1 MLGKI
6 STIGIDGDGL
16 TEVEGK
22 KYYIP
27 FSAPGDEVDFDVI
40 KEKKR
45 TRLVVN
51 KFVTLSDLRK
61 KPTCVHFADCGGC
74 KLQHVK
80 DDFYEDYKIGL
91 LRRALD
97 FHHVTAEEWL
107 PLKVI
112 PPRRRRRISLTFA
125 HRYEGL
131 LIGYMRRGSR
141 QIIDNKECHLILPEI
156 EKIIPKIRCFLADLF
171 QNRESGQVDIL
182 RTAVGLDVNLKTG
195 YMKHPTLEQTEA
207 LVSFARENGL
217 ARLLLN
223 YRPVVTFREPTICF
237 SGAEVD
243 VEAGKF
249 LQASDDADEFMIQ
262 QVESY
267 MPDRVRYG
275 VDLFSGRGT
284 FTFLM
289 AQKGPTDAFECENDA
304 IVALQKAAKQVNAP
318 ITVEKRDLFTYPLTA
333 DELQKYDFIFVDPP
347 RAGALAQVEQ
357 IAASHLSDVVYISC
371 NPASFARDAQ
381 VLCDSGFVLKSVTPL
396 DQFLWSEHLEVI
408 GKFHRP
414 TK

>member
-6 STIGIDGDGL
+6 SAIGIDGDGL

-27 FSAPGDEVDFDVI
+27 FTAPGDEVDFDVI

-51 KFVTLSDLRK
+51 NLVASSDLRRE
-61 KPTCVHFADCGGC
+61 PTCVHFADCGGC

-80 DDFYEDYKIGL
+80 DDFYESYKIGL

-97 FHHVTAEEWL
+97 FHNVMAEEWL

-125 HRYEGL
+125 HRHEGL
-131 LIGYMRRGSR
+131 LIGYMRRGTR

-156 EKIIPKIRCFLADLF
+156 EQAISKIREFLAGLF

-182 RTAVGLDVNLKTG
+182 KTPMGLDVNLKTG
-195 YMKHPTLEQTEA
+195 YLKNLNLEQTEL
-207 LVSFARENGL
+207 LVAFARENGF

-223 YRPVVTFREPTICF
+223 YKPVVTFREPMICF
-237 SGAEVD
+237 SGADVP

-249 LQASDDADEFMIQ
+249 LQASDDADEFMIKR
-262 QVESY
+262 VEEY
-267 MPDRVRYG
+267 MPDKINYG

-289 AQKGPTDAFECENDA
+289 ATKGPTDAFECENDA
-304 IVALQKAAKQVNAP
+304 ILALQKGAKQVNAP
-318 ITVEKRDLFTYPLTA
+318 ITVEKRDLFTYPLMA
-333 DELQKYDFIFVDPP
+333 DELKKYDFIFVDPP
-347 RAGALAQVEQ
+347 RAGALSQVEQ
-357 IAASHLSDVVYISC
+357 IALSHLSDVVYISC

-381 VLCDSGFVLKSVTPL
+381 VLCEAGFALKSVTPL

-408 GKFHRP
+408 GKFHRIA
-414 TK
+414 K